1 MMKIPFTFQQ
11 QLKAFGRDSFRNY
24 FHCLKGGLGSFLCTF
39 LPERQE
45 KAQKIQSRPIR
56 GYKGQQRPGK
66 ANEGQERPKQQKC
79 VFSSIIYA
87 IPAYKGKF
95 LLRKLVFFKIDFHK
109 LFVTIRTLV
118 FFPQLKKYNHIF
130 SSILNWP
137 KVSNEIS
144 LSAIF
149 RIPNRGV
156 PSKNSTKNN
165 LYKK

>member
-1 MMKIPFTFQQ
+1 MFEQWIGFIFMYFFAR
-11 QLKAFGRDSFRNY
+11 KAR
-24 FHCLKGGLGSFLCTF
+24 KG
-39 LPERQE
+39 PENSI
-45 KAQKIQSRPIR
+45 KAKR
-56 GYKGQQRPGK
+56 GDKGQQRPGK

-144 LSAIF
+144 SLAIF
-149 RIPNRGV
+149 RIPNRGI